1 MVSPYVRS
9 VLRDVVSG
17 LSSVLARWCRC
28 CHMPPRRTLFAA
40 RRKLPDHKIGA
51 MARSFNAF
59 TLRKVR

>member
-17 LSSVLARWCRC
+17 CPAFLPVSY
-28 CHMPPRRTLFAA
+28 HMPRRTLFAA

-51 MARSFNAF
+51 SARSFNAF
-59 TLRKVR
+59 MLRKVR